1 MGGGLSRIF
10 ALFLLFY
17 PIIRDFYALKSRI
30 FAEKKAFQGTT
41 KVCNTSTL
49 FITKFL
55 GCSLLCL
62 ESAVYDSDFY
72 AVGRCKYRRLGSAER
87 CSGRGGWFNVR
98 FSLAE
103 GLSKSDL
110 RRVNVRGS
118 GGQVLT

>member
-41 KVCNTSTL
+41 KVCNTSML

-55 GCSLLCL
+55 GCSPPRL

-72 AVGRCKYRRLGSAER
+72 VVDRRKYSAVGF
-87 CSGRGGWFNVR
+87 GGKVFGQM
-98 FSLAE
+98 
-103 GLSKSDL
+103 GLVYYK
-110 RRVNVRGS
+110 
-118 GGQVLT
+118 Q

>member
-55 GCSLLCL
+55 GCSPPCFDSITCDLDLC
-62 ESAVYDSDFY
+62 
-72 AVGRCKYRRLGSAER
+72 RRQA
-87 CSGRGGWFNVR
+87 
-98 FSLAE
+98 
-103 GLSKSDL
+103 
-110 RRVNVRGS
+110 
-118 GGQVLT
+118 